1 LRQSEAYVNLTT
13 SVLKSPFTDALIAFL
28 VICQMALNLVANDVF
43 LEFLEQLYPT
53 IRKILPQS
61 SNTIRKYIIVAFEAR
76 KKKLKESLA
85 KAKSKMSFSF
95 DLWTSPNHMAL
106 LGIVAHYIDE
116 DGKKQSVSAVSLVC
130 M

>member
-1 LRQSEAYVNLTT
+1 
-13 SVLKSPFTDALIAFL
+13 
-28 VICQMALNLVANDVF
+28 MALNLVANDVF
-43 LEFLEQLYPT
+43 LEFLEQLYTT

-106 LGIVAHYIDE
+106 LGIIAHYIDE